1 VVLPGRLLLVYL
13 IERLFKMARMNHAL
27 RNERSKM
34 ATVRREQNAYKP
46 TINPATEKQI
56 ALMDK
61 LGIKYPTQVTKGE
74 AFKLIQ
80 KYGKENNWS

>member
-1 VVLPGRLLLVYL
+1 
-13 IERLFKMARMNHAL
+13 MAA
-27 RNERSKM
+27 
-34 ATVRREQNAYKP
+34 VRREQNAYKP